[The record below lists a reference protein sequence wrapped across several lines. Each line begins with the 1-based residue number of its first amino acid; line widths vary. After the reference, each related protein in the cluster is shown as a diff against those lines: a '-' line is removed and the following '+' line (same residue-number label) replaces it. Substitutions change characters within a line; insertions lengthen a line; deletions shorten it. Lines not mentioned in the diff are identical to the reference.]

1 MMVRFLIGLLLILL
15 IGTTSWFLFFRN
27 EPVEKVGKEGPIIFF
42 GNSLTAGAGAG
53 EGEDFP
59 SVVARKLN
67 LTNVINAGV
76 PGDTTETALARLQTD
91 VLGYNPSIVIV
102 ELSGND
108 FLRGVS
114 VEKTIE
120 NLDVITKQIKQTGS
134 QIILVNI
141 NFPKN
146 ADDYKNGFKKISK
159 KYNTLVV
166 WDILNGIV
174 GNSSLMADTIHP
186 NAAGY
191 KIMAERI
198 IKVLQPLIQ

>member
-27 EPVEKVGKEGPIIFF
+27 EPVEKVSKEGSIIFF

-146 ADDYKNGFKKISK
+146 ADDYKNGFKKISE
-159 KYNTLVV
+159 KYNTPVV
-166 WDILNGIV
+166 WDILDGIV
-174 GNSSLMADTIHP
+174 GNSSLMADSIHP

-191 KIMAERI
+191 KIMADRI